1 MSYGIF
7 LTSRMVKY
15 AEDNSSN
22 NNKYRIKLFTEATT
36 RGQQTVANTVGYEF
50 LSFIELFVKS
60 VSCKG
65 NQ

>member
-1 MSYGIF
+1 
-7 LTSRMVKY
+7 MVKY